1 MKRGKLMKKIIIVML
16 SAILLTSCA
25 LQSVRITPL
34 SEKDSIYDL
43 DGEAAQWQG
52 GEVEEEWHRLHSAD
66 YNEAA
71 KDAGYFFGY
80 VTSIEAEDDRL
91 MVTVEN
97 YGDNIKSG
105 AYRFPVYDSTPIIK
119 YHMSRMEPSDLYVGI
134 MVIIVYYDYS
144 PSDTGKKIND
154 VIAYTIKVMNNKEVS
169 TLPKDIEFV
178 MNSKDIDAEL
188 PAQAFAG
195 TDPISYRGGAKAIE
209 TSTKSKQ
216 LSEKEIA
223 KLNPAEF
230 KAWYE
235 SKLAAFLEKNEH
247 VLFYYGYVAY
257 NEKINNGKT
266 YIVVTNKDGTSI
278 NNDSFYVRIF
288 DSTIIAKEGKALNPS
303 DIKVGQKVIIAYY
316 VWDIEE
322 SSDNSQAVYHVE
334 ILDTKDTPDPL
345 PDGVVD
351 IHHGDGGDIQ
361 VADRNI

>member
-105 AYRFPVYDSTPIIK
+105 AYRFPVYDSTPIFK
-119 YHMSRMEPSDLYVGI
+119 YHMSRMRPSDLYVGL

-144 PSDTGKKIND
+144 PSDAGKKVND
-154 VIAYTIKVMNNKEVS
+154 VAAYTVAILNNEEVS
-169 TLPKDIEFV
+169 TLPKDMEFV
-178 MNSKDIDAEL
+178 MTGKDINAEL

-209 TSTKSKQ
+209 TSAKSKE

-235 SKLAAFLEKNEH
+235 SKLAAFLEKNEY
-247 VLFYYGYVAY
+247 VRFYYGYVAY
-257 NEKINNGKT
+257 YEEYKGKT
-266 YIVVTNKDGTSI
+266 FIVVTNKDGTSI
-278 NNDSFYVRIF
+278 NNSSFNVRIF
-288 DSTIIAKEGKALNPS
+288 DSTVIAKEGKVLKPS
-303 DIKVGQKVIIAYY
+303 DLKVGQKVIIAYY
-316 VWDIEE
+316 IWDTTET
-322 SSDNSQAVYHVE
+322 SDNSQAVYHVE

-351 IHHGDGGDIQ
+351 IHHGDGGCIPVAGEDI
-361 VADRNI
+361 